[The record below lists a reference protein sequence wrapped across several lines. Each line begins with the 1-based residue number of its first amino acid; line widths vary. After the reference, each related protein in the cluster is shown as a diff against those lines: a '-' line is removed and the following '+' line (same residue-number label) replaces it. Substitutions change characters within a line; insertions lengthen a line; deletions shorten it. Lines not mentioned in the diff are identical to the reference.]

1 MDVEFYFDPV
11 CTWSWAASRWLVE
24 VAPHRNLRLHW
35 RSFSKLI
42 GQGMQGIDD
51 WDLTSRTASHRALRI
66 IEAVRVDHPEVIGE
80 LYEALLT
87 RAVTERAEVNPPFSN
102 LPAVLEEVG
111 LDRRYSGAAY
121 DERWDEVIR
130 KSMADACAVVG
141 EGAGTPV
148 TVLWLDRPTG
158 FQGPLVCPAP
168 TGADA
173 LALWDAFARLAS
185 LPGVFEIS
193 RPRPRRLELPP
204 AWAMLRR
211 AATELPFL
219 PGDGGR

>member
-42 GQGMQGIDD
+42 GQGTQGIDD
-51 WDLTSRTASHRALRI
+51 WDLTSRTASHRALRM
-66 IEAVRVDHPEVIGE
+66 IEAVRADHPGVIRE
-80 LYEALLT
+80 LYDALLT

-111 LDRRYSGAAY
+111 LDRGYAGAAY

-130 KSMADACAVVG
+130 KSMEDLAAIMG
-141 EGAGTPV
+141 EGVRPPV
-148 TVLWLDRPTG
+148 LVLWLERPIG
-158 FQGPLVCPAP
+158 FRGPLVSPAP
-168 TGADA
+168 TGAEA
-173 LALWDAFARLAS
+173 LALWDSFARLAAV
-185 LPGVFEIS
+185 PGLFEIS
-193 RPRPRRLELPP
+193 RPLPP
-204 AWAMLRR
+204 RPQLSPGWSAREGRR
-211 AATELPFL
+211 
-219 PGDGGR
+219 